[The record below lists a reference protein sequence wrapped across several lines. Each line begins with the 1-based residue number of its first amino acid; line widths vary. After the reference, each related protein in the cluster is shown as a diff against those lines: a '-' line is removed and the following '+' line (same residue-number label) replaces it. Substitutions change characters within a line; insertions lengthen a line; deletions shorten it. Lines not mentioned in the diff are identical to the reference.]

1 MTVRVR
7 GLVEARWFQG
17 FIIGVILFNAA
28 VLGMQTYRA
37 LPQAALESLDL
48 LDRLCLAVFVIE
60 ILLKLYVYRLSF
72 FRQGWNLFD
81 FMIVAIALVPATG
94 GLSILRAFRIFRVL
108 RLITAVQS
116 IRRVV
121 SGMLV
126 AI

>member
-60 ILLKLYVYRLSF
+60 ILLKLYV
-72 FRQGWNLFD
+72 
-81 FMIVAIALVPATG
+81 
-94 GLSILRAFRIFRVL
+94 
-108 RLITAVQS
+108 
-116 IRRVV
+116 
-121 SGMLV
+121 
-126 AI
+126 